1 LQIGGEHINVTDEM
15 VAHIETMVQPE
26 WEADVEMIAAYMES
40 HNAWDEISKHALTLG
55 RLSFVGAAH
64 YVLQGLAAEHNQ
76 TAEIV
81 RDFVKKMDRCEL
93 LMKSLTEARLRAEQN
108 RFILNAASTK
118 TDDAILS
125 TAKEKHKQLMGEFG
139 PAISSA
145 ISPARKRKTKDSEAF
160 LRRTLKKTR
169 RSSGGISAAVVS
181 TVPSKTSSRVRSK
194 SYSGA
199 DIISNLVVSPDPP
212 IMSTNSRYRRKSPTV
227 RTFGEPFGREL
238 ATTLAHDRD
247 TPPTRTIPS
256 MAGTSSFAED
266 MESLD
271 N

>member
-1 LQIGGEHINVTDEM
+1 M

-108 RFILNAASTK
+108 RFLLNAASTK
-118 TDDAILS
+118 TDDTILS

-145 ISPARKRKTKDSEAF
+145 ISPACKHKTKDSEVF
-160 LRRTLKKTR
+160 LRRTLKKT
-169 RSSGGISAAVVS
+169 
-181 TVPSKTSSRVRSK
+181 
-194 SYSGA
+194 
-199 DIISNLVVSPDPP
+199 
-212 IMSTNSRYRRKSPTV
+212 
-227 RTFGEPFGREL
+227 
-238 ATTLAHDRD
+238 H
-247 TPPTRTIPS
+247 
-256 MAGTSSFAED
+256 
-266 MESLD
+266 
-271 N
+271 